1 MVHVMRQADGAL
13 SLEESLHAIMES
25 VKTYFP
31 SQSTAVVLIDD
42 DTNELRIKISRPIRY
57 TFAKAFRRTMP
68 PPSIERMVLEQASM
82 LIARADSASESYAD
96 IKLEHDYASA
106 VLAPVIRNQRG
117 VGYIFCDRSAS
128 QPAFTES
135 DLLHLQVIGYL
146 VGNLI
151 EKFELLRESK
161 RLSQV
166 DDATGALQYKAF
178 VPALGVEFERARAH
192 GYPVVLA
199 LLAVDAFRRYLETYG
214 IDRAHGLLA
223 DVATVVK
230 QHTREM
236 DLLARFGADQFILC
250 LSGLNEEQA
259 GQRLTAIRRD
269 VQNAIAGDAGQVV
282 DVAIGAVV
290 LGDSAAL
297 LRSLQDILGAVGKA
311 LVQAK
316 TAKGRPHIFGS
327 LP

>member
-1 MVHVMRQADGAL
+1 
-13 SLEESLHAIMES
+13 
-25 VKTYFP
+25 
-31 SQSTAVVLIDD
+31 
-42 DTNELRIKISRPIRY
+42 
-57 TFAKAFRRTMP
+57 
-68 PPSIERMVLEQASM
+68 
-82 LIARADSASESYAD
+82 
-96 IKLEHDYASA
+96 
-106 VLAPVIRNQRG
+106 
-117 VGYIFCDRSAS
+117 
-128 QPAFTES
+128 
-135 DLLHLQVIGYL
+135 
-146 VGNLI
+146 
-151 EKFELLRESK
+151 
-161 RLSQV
+161 
-166 DDATGALQYKAF
+166 
-178 VPALGVEFERARAH
+178 
-192 GYPVVLA
+192 
-199 LLAVDAFRRYLETYG
+199 
-214 IDRAHGLLA
+214 
-223 DVATVVK
+223 VK